1 VINEERMKLKLN
13 KKIVSQYHS
22 PAQIARVL
30 TEDWAK
36 RMSYCPNCGSVLTNY
51 ENNRPVAD
59 FYCQN
64 CREEYELKSKKNAMG
79 KKILDGAY
87 RAMLKRLQSNSN
99 PNFFFLNYD
108 LQSYEV
114 TNFIVIPKHF
124 FVPEII
130 IPRKNG
136 IPGRPNYIMCSIDL
150 SGIPE
155 SGKIFYVKNR
165 REKPKET
172 VLKNWRK
179 TLFLREEKKS
189 NLRGWILDIMKCIDS
204 LGKSEFT
211 LRELY
216 NFENALSK
224 KYPNNKHIKDK
235 IRQQLQLLRDKNYL
249 EFLGGG
255 KYKLA

>member
-1 VINEERMKLKLN
+1 MKLQLN
-13 KKIVSQYHS
+13 KKIIGQYRS

-30 TEDWAK
+30 TEDWTE

-64 CREEYELKSKKNAMG
+64 CREEYELKSKRNTMS
-79 KKILDGAY
+79 KKIPDGAY
-87 RAMLKRLQSNSN
+87 KVMLERLQSNSN

-114 TNFIVIPKHF
+114 INFVVIPKHF

-136 IPGRPNYIMCSIDL
+136 IPGRPKYIMCSIDL

-155 SGKIFYVKNR
+155 SGKIFYIKDKQIEKKENVLSSWR
-165 REKPKET
+165 R
-172 VLKNWRK
+172 
-179 TLFLREEKKS
+179 TLFLRESKKVE
-189 NLRGWILDIMKCIDS
+189 LKGWILDIMKCIDS
-204 LGKSEFT
+204 LNKSEFT
-211 LRELY
+211 LQELY
-216 NFENALSK
+216 NFENVLSK

-255 KYKLA
+255 KYKLT